1 MRVRCVGAV
10 VRDDEGRLL
19 LIRRGHPPGEGL
31 WSLPGG
37 RVEPG
42 ESDAVAVVRELRE
55 ETGLRAEAGDLI
67 AVVARPG
74 LGDVVYD
81 IYEYTATPVG
91 GTLRPGDDAADVRWV
106 DDAELRALPTTP
118 GLLEALTDWGV
129 LPHDGDGLGRP
140 DGWTTDPRG
149 DHTT

>member
-10 VRDDEGRLL
+10 VRDERGRLL

-42 ESDAVAVVRELRE
+42 ESDVAAIARELRE
-55 ETGLRAEAGDLI
+55 ETGLRTEVGELI

-81 IYEYTATPVG
+81 IYEYAATPVG
-91 GTLRPGDDAADVRWV
+91 GTLRPGDDASDVRWV
-106 DDAELRALPTTP
+106 DEFELRALPITP
-118 GLLEALTDWGV
+118 GLLEALTDWGQ
-129 LPHDGDGLGRP
+129 LPHGGDGLGRA
-140 DGWTTDPRG
+140 GGMT
-149 DHTT
+149 